1 MNSLLV
7 TLKYY
12 VGAFFSWS
20 FTWRMEKHTISKIC
34 SIHVF
39 PKLWVQFFSLRK
51 LNGAIIRNL
60 QNCINCICCLIAGGG
75 FAMAAAS
82 NESGLSSYL
91 GKELVY
97 LQVLHPSLILI
108 TVATATTFLTEVS
121 SNTAIANIVLP
132 VLAQMVRRTIL
143 VFWNFGV
150 SEVEW
155 FIHSFIHLFYI
166 PWIFTDMEL
175 VILLT

>member
-7 TLKYY
+7 RLKYY

-20 FTWRMEKHTISKIC
+20 FTWGTETHVVSKIC

-39 PKLWVQFFSLRK
+39 PKLCVQFLSLRK
-51 LNGAIIRNL
+51 LNGAITRTL
-60 QNCINCICCLIAGGG
+60 QNCISCICCLIAGGG

-97 LQVLHPSLILI
+97 LQVLPPSLILI

-121 SNTAIANIVLP
+121 SNTAVANIILP
-132 VLAQMVRRTIL
+132 VLAQMVRWTIL
-143 VFWNFGV
+143 EFWNFRF

-155 FIHSFIHLFYI
+155 YF
-166 PWIFTDMEL
+166 E
-175 VILLT
+175 